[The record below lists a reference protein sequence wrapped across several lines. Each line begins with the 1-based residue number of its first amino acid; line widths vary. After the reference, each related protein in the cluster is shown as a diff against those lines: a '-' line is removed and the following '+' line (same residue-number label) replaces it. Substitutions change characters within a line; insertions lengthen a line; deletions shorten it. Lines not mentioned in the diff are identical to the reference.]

1 MRRLFAVLAA
11 AALVGAGCAPTTTQ
25 EYATPEDLEAAMQEE
40 MRKNPPQFLPE
51 IEMAMEEAAALEAM
65 GSGEALR
72 SGTFSAK
79 AHPGTGKA
87 TIVREGGKALLVLDA
102 AFKTDAGPRLHVFL
116 ATHRDPSSSAELHE
130 GQAVD
135 LGPLKSPSGA
145 QTYELPDGAADA
157 AWGSVVVYCVPF
169 KVVFTTASLQ

>member
-1 MRRLFAVLAA
+1 MKRLIALVAAAVL
-11 AALVGAGCAPTTTQ
+11 LGAGCAPATTQ
-25 EYATPEDLEAAMQEE
+25 EYGTPEELEAAMEEE
-40 MRKNPPQFLPE
+40 MRRNPPQFLPE

-65 GSGEALR
+65 GGGDALR
-72 SGTFSAK
+72 SGAFSAK
-79 AHPGTGKA
+79 AHPGAGKA
-87 TIVREGGKALLVLDA
+87 TIVRQDGKALLVLDA

-116 ATHRDPSSSAELHE
+116 ATHQDPSSSAELHE
-130 GQAVD
+130 GQAID